1 MVTSKRGRLS
11 SADRERIHALA
22 ERGMTVDEIATQVQR
37 REDVIEAILGKSKA
51 ATNGRAKRSRV
62 EDDKA
67 SAASNGAGR
76 PRAKPVD
83 GLSELLMSKT
93 RRVGGTLEHMLWVR
107 PGFQIQL
114 TLPAD
119 LSQTEAERLSVM
131 VRNLP
136 FSMR

>member
-22 ERGMTVDEIATQVQR
+22 ERGMSVEEIATEVER
-37 REDVIEAILGKSKA
+37 REDVIEAILGKNKA
-51 ATNGRAKRSRV
+51 TGNARAKRSNRV
-62 EDDKA
+62 EEDKA
-67 SAASNGAGR
+67 GK

-83 GLSELLMSKT
+83 ALAEMMMSKT

>member
-22 ERGMTVDEIATQVQR
+22 ERGMSVDEIASEVER
-37 REDVIEAILGKSKA
+37 REDVIEAILGKNKA
-51 ATNGRAKRSRV
+51 ASNGRAKRSRV
-62 EDDKA
+62 EEDR
-67 SAASNGAGR
+67 SSASNGAGR

-83 GLSELLMSKT
+83 ALSEMMMSKT

>member
-22 ERGMTVDEIATQVQR
+22 ERGMSVEEIATEVER
-37 REDVIEAILGKSKA
+37 REDVIEAILGKNKA
-51 ATNGRAKRSRV
+51 TGSRAKRSSRV

-67 SAASNGAGR
+67 GK

-83 GLSELLMSKT
+83 ALAEMMMSKT